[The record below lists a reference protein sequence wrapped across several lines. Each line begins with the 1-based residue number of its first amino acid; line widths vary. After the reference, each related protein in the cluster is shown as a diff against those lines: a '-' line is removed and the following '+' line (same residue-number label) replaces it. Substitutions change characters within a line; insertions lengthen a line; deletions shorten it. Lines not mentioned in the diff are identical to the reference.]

1 MNLFKRL
8 FKGGNSKKTI
18 DAIVKSIRES
28 KEFSEGKRCFH
39 YANFGFFCIWNEKE
53 ASEYY
58 SLYSEYHSQDMVCF
72 ALDNVNAD
80 WETWGIIYYIKNS
93 DEVFYQSYYER
104 DCKPIKI
111 ANSLNELFGNISIS
125 EILISRNDEDYSLW
139 EEENFHS
146 YSVIENVSK
155 CLIPNIDLRIY
166 LKEKFSYFLSSNK
179 EFSPDSFIEFLTK
192 KEKDIVDLIPSDF
205 CVFSASN
212 EELINLI
219 DEINSKSEKSYF
231 KIVKFNPSDFWGI
244 IDMNDISKED
254 AEELVRLGLVEL

>member
-8 FKGGNSKKTI
+8 FKGGNSKKTN

-39 YANFGFFCIWNEKE
+39 YANFGFFCICDEKE
-53 ASEYY
+53 A
-58 SLYSEYHSQDMVCF
+58 SEYHSQDMVCF

-125 EILISRNDEDYSLW
+125 EILVARDDEDYSLW
-139 EEENFHS
+139 QEENFHS
-146 YSVIENVSK
+146 YSVIENVPK

-166 LKEKFSYFLSSNK
+166 LKEKYSYFLSQREDFLVEKFK
-179 EFSPDSFIEFLTK
+179 EYLTR
-192 KEKDIVDLIPSDF
+192 KEKHIADLVPSNF
-205 CVFSASN
+205 YFHYAK
-212 EELINLI
+212 EEKVLNLI
-219 DEINSKSEKSYF
+219 AEINSKSEKSQF
-231 KIVKFNPSDFWGI
+231 KVIEFYPSCFLGV
-244 IDMNDISKED
+244 IDMNDVSKED
-254 AEELVRLGLVEL
+254 AEELVRLGLIDHS

>member
-8 FKGGNSKKTI
+8 FKGGNSKKTN
-18 DAIVKSIRES
+18 DAIVKSIRKS
-28 KEFSEGKRCFH
+28 KEFNEGKRCFF
-39 YANFGFFCIWNEKE
+39 YANFGFFYICDEKE
-53 ASEYY
+53 A
-58 SLYSEYHSQDMVCF
+58 SEYHSQDMVCF
-72 ALDNVNAD
+72 ALDWVNGDREAR
-80 WETWGIIYYIKNS
+80 GIIYYIKNS
-93 DEVFYQSYYER
+93 DEVFYESYYKR
-104 DCKPIKI
+104 DYKPIKI

-146 YSVIENVSK
+146 YSVIENVPK

-192 KEKDIVDLIPSDF
+192 KEKDIANLIPSDF
-205 CVFSASN
+205 CVFYGSDR
-212 EELINLI
+212 ELINLI
-219 DEINSKSEKSYF
+219 AEINSKSEKSYF
-231 KIVKFNPSDFWGI
+231 KILVFNPYEFWGI